1 MLAIKL
7 LIPGG
12 MLALG
17 LMLVAGPAQAA
28 NQIESVT
35 IASESTNEVV
45 LTVVYSY
52 DGDQGSNVAISAVMA
67 HDGQPSAHYGYRP
80 GRVERGRHRTQ
91 VRLGTT
97 QSAPAIFSTDQI
109 EVAMYVGGGS
119 AFLKR
124 QFSYA
129 KTWSQPGA
137 SLPPVIRLAEMRP
150 RLPLQRLPQA
160 VLEQAQPPQELS
172 PPDEPEQAGAV
183 DRRIRPD
190 GSVELHYPDGTIRH
204 LFGGGVTTTR
214 PDGTSS
220 TMLFQNAQPATPP
233 TAPPDSA
240 HANWLNAE
248 NERLLNIMRT
258 LVGNDEPSIQ
268 NYLEREG
275 ADRTVYERIDARTQ
289 AVGWLVSP

>member
-67 HDGQPSAHYGYRP
+67 HDGQLSADYGYRP

-183 DRRIRPD
+183 ERRIRPD

-240 HANWLNAE
+240 HANWLDAE
-248 NERLLNIMRT
+248 NERLLGIMRT